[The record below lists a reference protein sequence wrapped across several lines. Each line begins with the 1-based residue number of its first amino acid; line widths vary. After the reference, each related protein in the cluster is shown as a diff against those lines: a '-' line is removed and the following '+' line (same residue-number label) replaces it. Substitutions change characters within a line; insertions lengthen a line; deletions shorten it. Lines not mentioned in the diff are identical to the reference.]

1 MTSVSLPVVASAPPL
16 LQHAEVAY
24 DELLRLGS
32 LARALDPSLP
42 ETLRYFRRTE
52 ADVADRTVSPGRVFF
67 TTDHRPSLEN
77 GLQDAQPIGLFE
89 ALEHSLP
96 ASLVGLLRERLENA
110 TARPSPSGIVVQAFE
125 AAHAAGR
132 VPLEARPTHDPHY
145 VIEASPDLKPAPL
158 AFRDDAFLTDVA
170 AAHLKRL
177 RHPGENGEDRAYDF
191 ISTVNSVRQALSG
204 DASRFP
210 ASRVSDVIKQIRSLD
225 GLPGE
230 APFEERAQQGWI
242 AYSLLAGGKGWTVPL
257 LKQAGKVVKPYT
269 AYQGVSPALAAVAR
283 NDATALGALLEA
295 GVSANA
301 FLSELPP
308 IFGRDQAKVEESV
321 GSRPTLALVGSALG
335 CTEAVARLIQQG
347 AMVDLPNG
355 QGTTPLG
362 LAAQS
367 NNEALARVLLNAGAD
382 PLKADNDG
390 VSPRDLAQGTALLD
404 VLDAPAFANGPVVQK
419 LRR

>member
-52 ADVADRTVSPGRVFF
+52 ADVAERTVSPGRVVF
-67 TTDHRPSLEN
+67 TTDRRPSLEN
-77 GLQDAQPIGLFE
+77 GLQDSQPIDLFD
-89 ALEHSLP
+89 ALERSLP
-96 ASLVGLLRERLENA
+96 AGLVGLLRERLQNA
-110 TARPSPSGIVVQAFE
+110 TARPSPSGIVAQAFE

-145 VIEASPDLKPAPL
+145 VIEASPAVAPAAL

-170 AAHLKRL
+170 AAHLKRS
-177 RHPGENGEDRAYDF
+177 RHPGEDRAYDF

-210 ASRVSDVIKQIRSLD
+210 ASRLRDVIEQIRSLD

-257 LKQAGKVVKPYT
+257 LTQAGKVVKPYT

-283 NDATALGALLEA
+283 NDAPALGALLEA
-295 GVSANA
+295 GLSANA

-308 IFGRDQAKVEESV
+308 IFGRDQSEVEENV

-335 CTEAVARLIQQG
+335 STEAVARLIQQG
-347 AMVDLPNG
+347 AMVDLPNS

-367 NNEALARVLLNAGAD
+367 GNEALVRVLLNAGAD
-382 PLKADNDG
+382 PLRADNDG

-404 VLDAPAFANGPVVQK
+404 VLDAPAFANGPSVQK